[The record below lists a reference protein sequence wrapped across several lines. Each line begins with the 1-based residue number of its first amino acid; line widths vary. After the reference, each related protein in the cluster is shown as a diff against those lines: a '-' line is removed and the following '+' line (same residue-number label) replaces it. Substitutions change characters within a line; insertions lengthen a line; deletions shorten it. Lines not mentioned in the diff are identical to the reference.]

1 MTDATA
7 QPQDAI
13 KNLYLFFSRLFLNE
27 VDAPIL
33 ERIRSGEL
41 RAPLEEAGMDI
52 KFLEGA
58 APTVLDDLAVE
69 YSALF
74 IQPGSLPPFQS
85 VVRGGRYLTEDADK
99 VELFYQK
106 YGFDYRT
113 QYPKLFPDHLGLE
126 LWFVASLIEAEQ
138 KAKAAGRADEEG
150 VYAAAR
156 TEFLKTHMAEWA
168 PKYFETLAR
177 MTKHPFYRPMIEFAA
192 AFLDSEIERANA

>member
-69 YSALF
+69 YNDDTIIDLYYYNETDWT
-74 IQPGSLPPFQS
+74 FQWNQ
-85 VVRGGRYLTEDADK
+85 
-99 VELFYQK
+99 EL
-106 YGFDYRT
+106 
-113 QYPKLFPDHLGLE
+113 LE
-126 LWFVASLIEAEQ
+126 
-138 KAKAAGRADEEG
+138 K
-150 VYAAAR
+150 
-156 TEFLKTHMAEWA
+156 
-168 PKYFETLAR
+168 
-177 MTKHPFYRPMIEFAA
+177 
-192 AFLDSEIERANA
+192 